1 MDDETNNTISNT
13 RHSRYYS
20 GFFVGFI
27 HDLERDMMRIPLPLW
42 LLAINVA
49 AYSFFFGWYME
60 QRYFFLSLVSVAG
73 FTLCL
78 DELVRRLVEHFR
90 DRRR

>member
-1 MDDETNNTISNT
+1 MNHEANNANSKAIS
-13 RHSRYYS
+13 SRSCS
-20 GFFVGFI
+20 GFFVGVI

-49 AYSFFFGWYME
+49 AFSFFFGWYIE
-60 QRYFFLSLVSVAG
+60 QKYFFLSLISAAG

-78 DELVRRLVEHFR
+78 AELVQRLVEHFS